1 MTSDGPAPAHSIAIG
16 VPSAEAT
23 VDIDVCASPAAGTV
37 PKHNTKTAIARIG
50 APYPVDEGLP
60 V

>member
-16 VPSAEAT
+16 VPSADAT
-23 VDIDVCASPAAGTV
+23 VEIDVCASPAETASPT
-37 PKHNTKTAIARIG
+37 HNTRTAIARIG
-50 APYPVDEGLP
+50 APYSVDKRLP